1 MLKKDT
7 LDFLK
12 TLKDN
17 NYREWFN
24 ENKAWYER
32 ARADVEQLAGET
44 IDAIGTFDS
53 EIRLLEAKKCLFRIY
68 RDVRF
73 SPDKSPYKSHFGA
86 IFRPRTME
94 KSSGYYLHIDSDES
108 FISCGHYMLT
118 PEQLK
123 KMRRGIYSDFDMFK
137 EIINEKN
144 FKKEFGDLFRD
155 EDSLQRVPNGFD
167 KEHPA
172 AEYMKLKRFYVV
184 KPLTEEQLLSK
195 DLVKYIAEMYKL
207 MQPLS
212 NFLNDILL
220 ED

>member
-167 KEHPA
+167 KEHLA